1 MKWQMAAGR
10 LVRSVHVFRASL
22 GRGSSSFVCTSSD
35 CFFHCLNRC
44 GDPGDV
50 AMVDNDVHTVRARV
64 CVCVAARFV
73 SLSDGAKR
81 AQRPL

>member
-1 MKWQMAAGR
+1 MAR
-10 LVRSVHVFRASL
+10 P
-22 GRGSSSFVCTSSD
+22 D
-35 CFFHCLNRC
+35 CLFHCLNRC

-50 AMVDNDVHTVRARV
+50 AMVDNDVHTVKARV